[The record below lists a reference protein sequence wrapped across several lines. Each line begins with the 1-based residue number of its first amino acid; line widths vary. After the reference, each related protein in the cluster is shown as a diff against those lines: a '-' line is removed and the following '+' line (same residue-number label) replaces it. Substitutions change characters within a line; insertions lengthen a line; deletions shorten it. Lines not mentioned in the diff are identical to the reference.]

1 VLFHAKTPRPAKAA
15 KNVHMFRQVLR
26 FGIEKT
32 ALALSG
38 IPVRAVQVER
48 LRPGSLVARDDPQN
62 RHILAGYVTGSELCS
77 KTPAE
82 ERSKEGTPDHVG
94 CPTDLPI
101 CEAVHSEGA
110 GAAIEEKVTQ
120 GEAGGVYTDC
130 NPGIQNGNPGN

>member
-1 VLFHAKTPRPAKAA
+1 
-15 KNVHMFRQVLR
+15 MFRQVLR

-62 RHILAGYVTGSELCS
+62 RHILAGYVTRSELCS
-77 KTPAE
+77 KAPAE
-82 ERSKEGTPDHVG
+82 ERSQEGTPDHVG
-94 CPTDLPI
+94 CPTDLSARPYI
-101 CEAVHSEGA
+101 A

-120 GEAGGVYTDC
+120 GEAGGCILVAIRGSKT
-130 NPGIQNGNPGN
+130 GILDN